1 MKVPAISGFDFRT
14 KQKLWFLSFATPVVC
29 VKSHNFYF
37 NLLKL
42 HNVIRCKDTKWVIS
56 HHPSMLSFKL
66 LFSPR
71 AIWSRATWKS
81 TRVCL
86 SHQLCMTSKT
96 SKDFQHTLK
105 LWYVYC
111 VSIAFLEFIVW
122 NTFYTDLN
130 QVNHST
136 VMPTFH
142 FT

>member
-1 MKVPAISGFDFRT
+1 MFLVKVSAILGFGNGT
-14 KQKLWFLSFATPVVC
+14 KQKLWFRSFATPVS
-29 VKSHNFYF
+29 VKSHNSYF

-42 HNVIRCKDTKWVIS
+42 RNVIRCKDTKWVIS

-111 VSIAFLEFIVW
+111 VSIVFLEFIGW
-122 NTFYTDLN
+122 NTFLT
-130 QVNHST
+130 QKWT
-136 VMPTFH
+136 K
-142 FT
+142 